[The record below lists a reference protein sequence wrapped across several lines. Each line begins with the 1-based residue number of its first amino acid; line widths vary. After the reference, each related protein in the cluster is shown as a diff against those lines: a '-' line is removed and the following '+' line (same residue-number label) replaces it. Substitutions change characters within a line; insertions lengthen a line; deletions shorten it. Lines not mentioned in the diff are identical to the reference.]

1 MFTPRS
7 LARTQPAENQ
17 EEARVPPID
26 STMEINSML
35 LPHPVPGV
43 AVGHSDVFVDPTWSM
58 MAPLH
63 PFNKDNANI
72 WFIQAEACMNMAKV
86 TNDTIKF
93 YYIISQLDP
102 DILFLVK
109 DIIDAPPATNKYPA
123 IKNKLLQ
130 LFSQEIEPKVLR
142 LLKCRRGN
150 EKPSHFLQ
158 RLKSLAR
165 KKIPDIIL
173 KVIFLEQVPEALRY
187 ILLVDKNADLAEL
200 ASIADEIISFELSIN
215 EAVHTRD
222 EWRKEYHMT
231 AICQT
236 LSHQITQLA
245 SKLSQLKLE
254 LSQLQ
259 LSERQR
265 KHRLKSQ
272 RNKHVPFP
280 AQPNSE
286 FTEQNSEL
294 CYYHRRYGDHAHRCA
309 IPCTWL
315 LIKQLTNVTTADAS
329 TENEVHD
336 P

>member
-1 MFTPRS
+1 
-7 LARTQPAENQ
+7 
-17 EEARVPPID
+17 
-26 STMEINSML
+26 MEINSML
-35 LPHPVPGV
+35 PYPVPNVAASHSGV
-43 AVGHSDVFVDPTWSM
+43 FADPIWST
-58 MAPLH
+58 MAPLN

-72 WFIQAEACMNMAKV
+72 WFIQAEACMNVANV

-93 YYIISQLDP
+93 YYVISQLDP

-109 DIIDAPPATNKYPA
+109 DIIDAPPATKKYLT
-123 IKNKLLQ
+123 IKTRLLQ

-165 KKIPDIIL
+165 KKIPDVIL

-200 ASIADEIISFELSIN
+200 ASIADEIISFELSVN
-215 EAVHTRD
+215 EAIYTRD
-222 EWRKEYHMT
+222 EGIREYHMT

-245 SKLSQLKLE
+245 SKLVQLKLE
-254 LSQLQ
+254 YSQ

-272 RNKHVPFP
+272 RNKHVP
-280 AQPNSE
+280 AQLNFES
-286 FTEQNSEL
+286 TEQNSEL
-294 CYYHRRYGDHAHRCA
+294 CYYHRRYGEQAHRCA

-315 LIKQLTNVTTADAS
+315 LIKQFTNVTVADTP